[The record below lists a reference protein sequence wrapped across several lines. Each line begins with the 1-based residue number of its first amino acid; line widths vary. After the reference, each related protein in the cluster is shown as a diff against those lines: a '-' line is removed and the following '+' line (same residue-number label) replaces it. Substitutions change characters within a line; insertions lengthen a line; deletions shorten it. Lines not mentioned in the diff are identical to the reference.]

1 MYRYVFAH
9 ICYVL
14 QDHARTDMYFKRT
27 ANSVNNGHGKLNMVS
42 NCSEK
47 DKEYPRR
54 KDVLENY
61 SSFGRYERKRSKM
74 RVLRDFYEMLKMA

>member
-1 MYRYVFAH
+1 
-9 ICYVL
+9 
-14 QDHARTDMYFKRT
+14 
-27 ANSVNNGHGKLNMVS
+27 MVS

-47 DKEYPRR
+47 DKEYPRQ

-61 SSFGRYERKRSKM
+61 SSFGRYERKRAKM